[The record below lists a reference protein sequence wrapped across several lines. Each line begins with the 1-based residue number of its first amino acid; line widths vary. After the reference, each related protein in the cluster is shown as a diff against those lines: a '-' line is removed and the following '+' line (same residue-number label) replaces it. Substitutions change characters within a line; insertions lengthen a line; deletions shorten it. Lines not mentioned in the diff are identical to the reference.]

1 MGTTTLNSVPFNLP
15 VAPDR
20 FAAEVAVEVDTQTP
34 QDEED
39 LTELENHAHAAHV
52 LLSSDAMRYLAR
64 QAKPALRLEL
74 LDKVIA
80 AAKIAFP
87 SDDGWVVVNLSRME
101 HLVTEVSTP
110 ETNSES
116 IASVL
121 AASPQ
126 ESMKAGSLAEAIVLG
141 NVAAAYEL
149 IENRP
154 MIALADA
161 AADFDAVYR
170 ARLGE
175 QVVISDLLRTQT
187 IKLHVEQIRAAIL
200 ALAGA
205 LDGTYTDEVS
215 AVKMAI
221 LKAVKLL
228 NQTKD

>member
-1 MGTTTLNSVPFNLP
+1 
-15 VAPDR
+15 
-20 FAAEVAVEVDTQTP
+20 VES
-34 QDEED
+34 EED

-52 LLSSDAMRYLAR
+52 LLSSDAMRYLAG
-64 QAKPALRLEL
+64 QTDAAQQLSL

-101 HLVTEVSTP
+101 HLISEVSAP
-110 ETNSES
+110 EASNASV
-116 IASVL
+116 ASVL
-121 AASPQ
+121 AANTTEP
-126 ESMKAGSLAEAIVLG
+126 MKAGSLAEAIVLG
-141 NVAAAYEL
+141 NVAAAYQL

-175 QVVISDLLRTQT
+175 QVTISDLLRQEST
-187 IKLHVEQIRAAIL
+187 KLSVIQIRAAIL
-200 ALAGA
+200 ALTSA

-221 LKAVKLL
+221 LKAVKAL
-228 NQTKD
+228 D